1 MAERILFTF
10 VDRITSKLASLAVRE
25 FGSAWE
31 STSSDT
37 ECVTDA
43 VKFFLGL
50 DDVWNEDPV
59 EWKKLQDLLTFGGL
73 SDKQCLSILVKW
85 AFKEGEEQN
94 HKDLVDIV
102 REMVKK
108 CGGVPL
114 ANDILPVFGLSYDQ
128 KPPSLKL
135 CFAYCS
141 LYEKDQVIDR
151 QQLIYRW
158 MAQGFIQEKQNEAL
172 EGTAECYFDELVRRS
187 FLVNANFGRGYK
199 MHDLVHDL
207 AQFVTGND
215 CLTLNDNIKVVPER
229 VIHVSFNNSLYS
241 EVPWPLLDVEKLRT
255 VVFPHRRKHTFGSSV
270 ETVFRSFR
278 YLRVVDFNNDS
289 ERGQIKVLATSIT
302 NLF

>member
-1 MAERILFTF
+1 MGSLGKTTLAQLVYNDNLVASQFDSRIAE
-10 VDRITSKLASLAVRE
+10 
-25 FGSAWE
+25 SA
-31 STSSDT
+31 SSDT

-43 VKFFLGL
+43 VKFFFGL

-59 EWKKLQDLLTFGGL
+59 EWKKLQDLLTFGVIGSRIVVTTQSKKVVSIMGTVKPYELKGL

-94 HKDLVDIV
+94 HKDLVDTV

-114 ANDILPVFGLSYDQ
+114 AARTLGGIL
-128 KPPSLKL
+128 
-135 CFAYCS
+135 
-141 LYEKDQVIDR
+141 

-172 EGTAECYFDELVRRS
+172 EDTAECYFDELVRRS
-187 FLVNANFGRGYK
+187 FLENANFGRGYK

-207 AQFVTGND
+207 AQFVAGND

-229 VIHVSFNNSLYS
+229 VIHVSFNSSLYS
-241 EVPWPLLDVEKLRT
+241 EVP
-255 VVFPHRRKHTFGSSV
+255 
-270 ETVFRSFR
+270 
-278 YLRVVDFNNDS
+278 
-289 ERGQIKVLATSIT
+289 
-302 NLF
+302 